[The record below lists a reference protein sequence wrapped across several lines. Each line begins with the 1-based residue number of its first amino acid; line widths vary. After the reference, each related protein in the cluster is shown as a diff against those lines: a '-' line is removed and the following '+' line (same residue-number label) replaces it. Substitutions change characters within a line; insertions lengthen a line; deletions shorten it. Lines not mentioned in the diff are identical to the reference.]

1 MLARTQGKLVK
12 ERVAPDNGEL
22 TEQSVVIGLED
33 AFAKSMWCQGG
44 CSNQATIRTGDS
56 FSHVVSVGG

>member
-33 AFAKSMWCQGG
+33 AFVKSMRCQGG
-44 CSNQATIRTGDS
+44 CSNPLSELGTVCHRWSQ
-56 FSHVVSVGG
+56 